1 MTDRLIGALQHYA
14 WGSRTAIP
22 ALLGTESDGRPVAE
36 LWLGA
41 HPSAPSRLA
50 DGRRLDQVVAD
61 EPTRALGDAVL
72 TRFGARLPFLLKVL
86 AADAP
91 LSIQAH
97 PSREQAAAGFARED
111 ADGIPSDAPH
121 RVYRDAE
128 HKPEMICALTRFEA
142 LCGFRPVART
152 AEILEG
158 INAPTLVGIA
168 AHLRAAPPDR
178 ALRTVLSSL
187 LRLEGA
193 ERARVVASVVARCRS
208 VAEQGGRHAGPASL
222 CLRLAER
229 HPDDPGVI
237 VALLL
242 NHVHL
247 EAGQVLTLG
256 PGNLHAYLGGVGVEL
271 MANSDNVLRGGLT
284 TKHVA
289 VEELLAAVDTTET
302 EVPVLDP
309 TAVSTAPDG
318 DTVTWPSAAEEFAL
332 TRHRIHGT
340 RTVELR
346 GPAIALVVDGTLG
359 WTDPSRT
366 LTLDRGDAV
375 WVPAADGAPVRLEGS
390 ATVFVASVPIAA
402 APG

>member
-1 MTDRLIGALQHYA
+1 MTERLTGILRYYS
-14 WGSRTAIP
+14 WGSPTAIP
-22 ALLGTESDGRPVAE
+22 ALLGTEPDGRPVAE
-36 LWLGA
+36 LWFGG

-61 EPTRALGDAVL
+61 EPASALGDGVL
-72 TRFGARLPFLLKVL
+72 ARFGPRMPFLLKVL

-97 PSREQAAAGFARED
+97 PSRGQAAAGFAREN
-111 ADGIPSDAPH
+111 ADGVPPDAPH
-121 RVYRDAE
+121 RVYRDRE
-128 HKPEMICALTRFEA
+128 HKPEMICALTQFEA

-168 AHLRAAPPDR
+168 AHLRSAPADR
-178 ALRTVLSSL
+178 ALRTALSSL
-187 LRLEGA
+187 LRLEGT
-193 ERARVVASVVARCRS
+193 ERARVVASVVGRCRI
-208 VAEQGGRHAGPASL
+208 VAERGGRHAGPASL
-222 CLRLAER
+222 CVRLAEH

-247 EAGQVLTLG
+247 EPGQVLALG

-289 VEELLAAVDTTET
+289 VEDLLAAVDTTET
-302 EVPVLDP
+302 EVPVVGPNRLADG
-309 TAVSTAPDG
+309 PDG
-318 DTVTWPSAAEEFAL
+318 ETVTWPTAAEEFAL
-332 TRHRIHGT
+332 TRHRVHGT

-359 WTDPSRT
+359 WTDPTGT
-366 LTLDRGDAV
+366 LALGRGEAV
-375 WVPAADGAPVRLEGS
+375 WVPADAGGPVRLDGS
-390 ATVFVASVPIAA
+390 ATLFVASVPIAR
-402 APG
+402 